1 MKEKESVLHQELY
14 HTAIEVA
21 EPERP
26 ILADSHPEITDQAL
40 EFDATQKPETLNDSE
55 TIPIVVNDDPD
66 KVILTGEQIE
76 QILVLE
82 PNLPSV

>member
-1 MKEKESVLHQELY
+1 MIEKEPVFDQEIY
-14 HTAIEVA
+14 HSAKEVA

-40 EFDATQKPETLNDSE
+40 GFDATQKPESLDDSE

-82 PNLPSV
+82 PNLPTV